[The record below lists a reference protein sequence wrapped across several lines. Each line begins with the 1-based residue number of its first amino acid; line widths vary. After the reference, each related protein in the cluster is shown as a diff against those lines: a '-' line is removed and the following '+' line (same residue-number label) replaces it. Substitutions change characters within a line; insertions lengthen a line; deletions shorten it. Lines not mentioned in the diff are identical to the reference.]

1 MGKTPPYTFS
11 DAEVLARELEHDHVV
26 EAATPWQRE
35 STIGVDIDLT
45 EDAARDL
52 GADTDSKIWVDLSSS
67 PPVVRMPFAG
77 DAEPLYGHLEKAV
90 ERASRLI
97 GQGAGLA
104 EADE

>member
-11 DAEVLARELEHDHVV
+11 DAEVLARELEHDRIVG
-26 EAATPWQRE
+26 AATPWQRE

-45 EDAARDL
+45 EDAARDT
-52 GADTDSKIWVDLSSS
+52 GTNPDSKIWVDLSSI
-67 PPVVRMPFAG
+67 PPIVRMPVAG
-77 DAEPLYGHLEKAV
+77 DAEPLYGYLTKAV